1 MAEKNNRP
9 QISVTVNK
17 DSFKKSKPV
26 TDALAVLQKDLDEI
40 LKKNPLVANIDV
52 KVGST
57 FQTTI
62 DKLKEDIKTVT
73 AGGAEHD
80 IKFKAS
86 SSNFS
91 SFTEAVKKRLAAIQ
105 ESAHI
110 EIILDP
116 TQVSNLVKNI
126 SDEMNRQFKELGG
139 GQRALADFE
148 QAMSHI
154 SAASDEARDA
164 IGRVVKAE
172 QSIEENATASG
183 RGINTIANALKN
195 LETNLQGYMD
205 EKNFDSLALGAERA
219 KEIIDKLADKL
230 KKEDISLVGTLDVDK
245 TASKVAGSMPDV
257 ASRLI
262 REYPE
267 AKILLTGDLNE
278 YKTASQIANTIR
290 NSLEYQLQQR
300 GAYVS
305 LDYNGLVASSGDS
318 RRDVIDYKR
327 ELGELKAQFQEL
339 KRYSFDEIVNKWNEQ
354 LNKVSFNG
362 VITPLQNLKNTL
374 DEVASKFEI
383 VEGIVNSSKLFVEK
397 AQTTASKGKK
407 SSNTVTTTLSK
418 EMAPIQIGT
427 VVDIDQ
433 VKAAVNL
440 ALGQI
445 DQSSYNKIPV
455 GVEIVGLVEAIN
467 QAITGLQGN
476 NATPTNLPIAFDAT
490 GLKAAINAEISS
502 LNSKPG
508 TLEKIKLE
516 FDTSD
521 LTRVVDEGTKA
532 IEAIKAATAAA
543 AASGNGGSGGTG
555 GGGKRTPSADSIEMA
570 RFKIQQE
577 VDAAKKLKK
586 QFSNEGLAAMGGQ
599 KIDVSAYD
607 ALTKSIKSVE
617 AALRKAAKATTDKD
631 KAEILNSSTMKKA
644 VIQLKQYEKETKALY
659 KANSNFFNNSFDQN
673 AIKKAFSTYQK
684 ALETAQKWGGT
695 GFHYSKAGN
704 IVGDADKNHPL
715 GRVKPDGTTTSSDRE
730 LYRSVG
736 AQLEAQAQLV
746 KQTLDDIQ
754 AKWKDTSTP
763 KKKIADLNRQ
773 LEVQI
778 QELLRIKNIADTL
791 EEVKF
796 GDISNPDF
804 IQNYSVAFQKLQN
817 QFAAFEGYQSDPQFA
832 DLKIDVGTYADKLA
846 KAYEKFQQLKNGMG
860 TLSGEEAQNLAHEI
874 ATSVAELDEFVV
886 KTKAARA
893 GIAAQTKEQNKVQQE
908 QARINDY
915 AEKYE
920 RRLKRFPALWA
931 DIKKIQDAA
940 ANGMDSEALKRSI
953 DTVMMNARDLGVETE
968 NIFTKI
974 WERVGFNFRSMV
986 ASQGMMLLM
995 SSFRDLY
1002 NNVKELDAAMTELK
1016 KVTDGTANTYIR
1028 FLDNASER
1036 AQKLGASLVDVVSS
1050 TADFARLGYGL
1061 EDASTL
1067 SDAATIY
1074 LNVGDDVNSIDD
1086 ATKSIISTMQGF
1098 GIEAKNVMTIVD
1110 KFNEVKD
1117 YCLPA

>member
-570 RFKIQQE
+570 RFTIQQE

-684 ALETAQKWGGT
+684 ALETAQKWGG
-695 GFHYSKAGN
+695 ANNPLAN
-704 IVGDADKNHPL
+704 IKL
-715 GRVKPDGTTTSSDRE
+715 DGTSLTKEQTTASTVASR
-730 LYRSVG
+730 LNK
-736 AQLEAQAQLV
+736 QAKKV
-746 KQTLDDIQ
+746 KKVLDDIQ
-754 AKWKDTSTP
+754 TAWSNKGTAKDRV
-763 KKKIADLNRQ
+763 ADLNRQ
-773 LEVQI
+773 LETQI